1 MPYTISHTAAV
12 LPFSR
17 HLARYRVLSAAVIGS
32 MVPDFGY
39 LLPWRFARFQTHSAI
54 ALATFCL
61 PVGLATY
68 WFFQFLLKRALLELL
83 PDGAY
88 LRSRPSAGAANIAS
102 LAAWLTAAAGL
113 LVGAVTHLVW
123 DAFTHE
129 NARGV
134 RMIPALDDTVADIA
148 GHHLLAYKLMQQGSS
163 VAGLAIAAWI
173 VWAFA
178 ARSGGATGRPARD
191 RPQRATAVAPG
202 LRAGGAARRRRRAR
216 DPSGSRWIR
225 HQPRSRP
232 ISGSPS
238 CAGWRSRWSRSPY
251 AWTSACARGAKGCPY
266 RFASVRSAPMT
277 IRRT

>member
-17 HLARYRVLSAAVIGS
+17 YLARYRVLSAAVIGS

-88 LRSRPSAGAANIAS
+88 LRSRPSARAANIAS
-102 LAAWLTAAAGL
+102 LAAWLAAAAGI

-123 DAFTHE
+123 DGFTHE

-134 RMIPALDDTVADIA
+134 RMIPALNDTVADIA

-173 VWAFA
+173 AWRALRGPA
-178 ARSGGATGRPARD
+178 AQPPGKRAIGRYERKAWLL
-191 RPQRATAVAPG
+191 AYALAA
-202 LRAGGAARRRRRAR
+202 LFAGGAALVIRRDPGGFGITAVATDIGIAILRGMAISLVAVTLCLDVRLRAR
-216 DPSGSRWIR
+216 R
-225 HQPRSRP
+225 
-232 ISGSPS
+232 
-238 CAGWRSRWSRSPY
+238 
-251 AWTSACARGAKGCPY
+251 
-266 RFASVRSAPMT
+266 
-277 IRRT
+277 